1 MLRYGFGTARY
12 GTVWLS
18 SGRFAFPL
26 QFSTAIEWA
35 GLFTRRY
42 NCAASTA
49 VTSSQM
55 RHKQTHNKERR
66 RNGVLHS
73 WHVDVFNSNGGL
85 YENAWDLPPA
95 A

>member
-1 MLRYGFGTARY
+1 MCRPDSSSDQRPKVGLPSHSVTQPNAVSIGAFPLHGTVRFGTARH
-12 GTVWLS
+12 GMVRLS

-49 VTSSQM
+49 VTSS
-55 RHKQTHNKERR
+55 
-66 RNGVLHS
+66 
-73 WHVDVFNSNGGL
+73 
-85 YENAWDLPPA
+85 
-95 A
+95 